1 MLIALLNSP
10 LWDKYDLSSL
20 KGVQTGAAPCSA
32 ELIDAFES
40 RFPQVKISPGFG
52 LPPYNKPQ
60 CVVTQGYG
68 LTETSP
74 VTHVMNTQEGAEH
87 RGKIGKII
95 PTMQAR
101 IVDAETGEDLP
112 RGERGELWVRGSSV
126 MKGYWKN
133 DEATKNAFAPGG
145 WFKTGDVA
153 TIDDEGYFA

>member
-1 MLIALLNSP
+1 MLIAMLNSP
-10 LWDKYDLSSL
+10 FWDKYDTSSL

-32 ELIDAFES
+32 ELIEAFES
-40 RFPQVKISPGFG
+40 KFPKIKIASGYG
-52 LPPYNKPQ
+52 KPPQIISSCP
-60 CVVTQGYG
+60 VTQGYG

-74 VTHVMNTQEGAEH
+74 VTHVMAAEESRNH

-101 IVDAETGEDLP
+101 IVDTDTGKDLGI
-112 RGERGELWVRGSSV
+112 GERGELWVRGSSV

-133 DEATKNAFAPGG
+133 PEATKNAFAPGG

-153 TIDDEGYFA
+153 TVDEQGYFA